1 MAQTVGSPATQ
12 ASGRSSE
19 SALMVAATFF
29 AAVILLHN
37 FDHVRRGADTA
48 GLDVLV
54 IGTGA
59 IVLEIAVVI
68 LCVQRHR
75 LAALAA
81 AWSGLV
87 LAVGYLIV
95 HFTPRRTW
103 LSDSLLEGADTLSLV
118 AATLEVAAAAALAI
132 TGFLV
137 LRARPSSQASSSPLA
152 RALVHPVAAVTIAG
166 NTAAIAIAFAQR

>member
-1 MAQTVGSPATQ
+1 MAQAVESSTTQ
-12 ASGRSSE
+12 ASGRASE
-19 SALMVAATFF
+19 NALAVAATFF
-29 AAVILLHN
+29 AAVVLLHN

-54 IGTGA
+54 VGTGA
-59 IVLEIAVVI
+59 IVLEIAVVV

-81 AWSGLV
+81 AWSGLA
-87 LAVGYLIV
+87 LAVGYLVV

-118 AATLEVAAAAALAI
+118 AATLEVVAAAALAV

-137 LRARPSSQASSSPLA
+137 LRARPSGQASGSPLT
-152 RALVHPVAAVTIAG
+152 RALVHPVAVVTIAG
-166 NTAAIAIAFAQR
+166 NSAAIVIAFAQR